1 MEAKQNE
8 VTLVSQ
14 LLVCSL
20 MFPHEKKWWGILK
33 INLSYLHLPIPKYSS
48 QDRFYWKKIH
58 WRYMT
63 APIFDDHATLFYHIH
78 FRCVYLESDLMDTSR
93 DVDISSLL
101 QCISTLLFISSFSA
115 TEKGW
120 IDSPRGENP
129 P

>member
-1 MEAKQNE
+1 
-8 VTLVSQ
+8 
-14 LLVCSL
+14 
-20 MFPHEKKWWGILK
+20 
-33 INLSYLHLPIPKYSS
+33 
-48 QDRFYWKKIH
+48 
-58 WRYMT
+58 
-63 APIFDDHATLFYHIH
+63 
-78 FRCVYLESDLMDTSR
+78 MDTSR